1 MAISAFNAAVQDS
14 AGNVLLNFNVE
25 VRDEN
30 TNALAVVYADSAATI
45 PLGNPFVWP
54 DGTHLLFYVEAGVY
68 RITATKGS
76 LQIIWRHE
84 QIGAVPSLVP
94 DGDKGD
100 ITVSGGIWTIDNDV
114 VSNAKLANM
123 ATTTI
128 KGRQAAGS
136 GDPEDVTIGGGL
148 ELTAGPFLSRS
159 ALTGDVTASIGSNST
174 TIANDAVSNTKLANM
189 ATATLKGRGT
199 AGTGDP
205 EDIALGVGLAITTG
219 PTLGLNP
226 NAQTASITFII
237 DGGGATIATGLK
249 GFLEV
254 PFACT
259 IQQWTL
265 LADQSGSIV
274 VDIWKDTYANFPP
287 TVADVITASAKPTI
301 TTAQKGQSATL
312 TGWTTSI
319 AAGDI
324 LAFNVNSVTTIQKV
338 TLALKVAKT

>member
-76 LQIIWRHE
+76 LQIIWRYE

-159 ALTGDVTASIGSNST
+159 ALTGDVTASIGSNSP
-174 TIANDAVSNTKLANM
+174 TIANDAVRNTELANM

-219 PTLGLNP
+219 PTLGL
-226 NAQTASITFII
+226 
-237 DGGGATIATGLK
+237 
-249 GFLEV
+249 
-254 PFACT
+254 
-259 IQQWTL
+259 
-265 LADQSGSIV
+265 
-274 VDIWKDTYANFPP
+274 
-287 TVADVITASAKPTI
+287 
-301 TTAQKGQSATL
+301 
-312 TGWTTSI
+312 
-319 AAGDI
+319 
-324 LAFNVNSVTTIQKV
+324 
-338 TLALKVAKT
+338 